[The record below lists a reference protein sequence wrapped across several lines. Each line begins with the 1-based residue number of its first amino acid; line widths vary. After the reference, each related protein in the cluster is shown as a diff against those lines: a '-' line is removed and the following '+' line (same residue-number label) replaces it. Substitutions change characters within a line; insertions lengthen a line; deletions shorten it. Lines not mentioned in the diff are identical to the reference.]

1 MERTETFNRWMK
13 RVAYIDEVS
22 ESYEWNCENARSWL
36 ESNRSDVRT
45 FREELAAH
53 IRDSS
58 YAPNPA
64 LTQWMHDEHLRN
76 LWFDLFGPEPPPGDP
91 YPVPQERWGRHRM
104 TNYMRDLPPE
114 RSGELHAPIHDW
126 LAARGVT
133 FDDLA
138 AYHAPGAERD
148 YSRPEP
154 AGYRKRLAELA
165 AEGRRSGPA
174 EGEHAEAARAELRDT
189 KQMYRDTG
197 HPEAADQIDR
207 IIEDSRPRD

>member
-1 MERTETFNRWMK
+1 MERTETFNRWMQQA
-13 RVAYIDEVS
+13 AYMPEVG
-22 ESYEWNCENARSWL
+22 ESYDWICHNAQTFL
-36 ESNRSDVRT
+36 EDDRSDIRT
-45 FREELAAH
+45 FRDELAAH

-64 LTQWMHDEHLRN
+64 WTQWMHDEHLRD

-91 YPVPQERWGRHRM
+91 YPVPRERWGRHRM
-104 TNYMRDLPPE
+104 TDYMQGLQWRHPE
-114 RSGELHAPIHDW
+114 WMHQPAHDW

-133 FDDLA
+133 WDDLA
-138 AYHAPGAERD
+138 AYHSPGAERD

-207 IIEDSRPRD
+207 IIEDSRQRD